1 MAKKKTQTVELP
13 KVLVR
18 QKNGKIDV
26 MNLDVYRQLMKE
38 GKLDKAA
45 YKLIKGVHGLD
56 ATVKEN
62 RKLMV
67 KNFKAAGV
75 EIASEEEIKKAIAEA
90 KAAESEKKAPKW
102 EPRTR
107 TFVNADGE
115 EIELIEMRGNANL
128 VGKIFWFEYKKI
140 EEVKGKKRE
149 VTKKYPALCLYF
161 DEVQAIFM
169 RLDPENYRDYFHLP
183 ADMVKRRQIWEF
195 DPDTNEYNPDPSDDE
210 ILGVLFPC
218 KVKEEA
224 KVETTA

>member
-1 MAKKKTQTVELP
+1 MARKKKDQTVELP

-26 MNLDVYRQLMKE
+26 MNLDEYRQLMKE

-45 YKLIKGVHGLD
+45 YKLIKGVHGLE
-56 ATVKEN
+56 AVAAN

-75 EIASEEEIKKAIAEA
+75 EIADEETIKKAIAEA

-115 EIELIEMRGNANL
+115 EIELIEMRGNTNF
-128 VGKIFWFEYKKI
+128 VGKIFWFEYKK
-140 EEVKGKKRE
+140 EEVKGKKKRK
-149 VTKKYPALCLYF
+149 VTKEYPALCLYF
-161 DEVQAIFM
+161 DDVQAIFM

-195 DPDTNEYNPDPSDDE
+195 DPETNEYNPDPSDDE
-210 ILGVLFPC
+210 IWGVLFPC
-218 KVKEEA
+218 KIKDEA